1 LIFEIN
7 KEEGNKDS

>member
-7 KEEGNKDS
+7 KEEGKKDS